1 LTKVSNK
8 SPVSKN
14 GNTPLHEAVVEQSP
28 DAAEI
33 LAEIGE
39 QLEAKNNDG
48 VTPLQIATIEGFE
61 DLARILIRKGANL
74 EAVSQHFQNF

>member
-1 LTKVSNK
+1 M
-8 SPVSKN
+8 
-14 GNTPLHEAVVEQSP
+14 HEAVVEQSP